1 MRVSPKLVIV
11 GTVALDDVTTPF
23 GSVTRALGG
32 SAFYG
37 SVAASYWTSVGIVAI
52 VGNDYPDE
60 GFQVLSRRAVDFR
73 GIEKSLEKTFAWTG
87 EYTYDLNTAIT
98 KETRLNCLLSFNPK
112 VERYYPNPETL
123 FLANIDPDIQGG
135 ILDSLPTRPALVALD
150 TMNYW
155 IDSKR
160 TSLLRVLKKID
171 LLTINESEA
180 RMLTGEF
187 NLVLAARAIRSLGPS
202 MVAIKK
208 GEHGALVFYEGGVF
222 ASPAMPLEVVKD
234 PTGAGDSFAGGLLG
248 YLTSHSHRSPELLK
262 QASII
267 GSVMASFC
275 VSDFGVTGTLSLSM
289 DEISGRIREF
299 GDLTGFGRIDYEE
312 RRL

>member
-1 MRVSPKLVIV
+1 MSSNLVIV
-11 GTVALDDVTTPF
+11 GTVALDNVTTPF
-23 GSVTRALGG
+23 GSVNRVLGG

-37 SVAASYWTSVGIVAI
+37 SIASSYWTKVGVVAI
-52 VGNDYPDE
+52 VGTDYPDE
-60 GFQVLSRRAVDFR
+60 GFNVLSRRGIDVK
-73 GIEKSLEKTFAWTG
+73 GIEKSQEKTFSWTG
-87 EYTYDLNTAIT
+87 EYSYDLNTAIT
-98 KETRLNCLLSFNPK
+98 RDTRLNCLLSFDPK
-112 VERYYPNPETL
+112 VSENYPNPDTL
-123 FLANIDPDIQGG
+123 FLANIDPDIQCN
-135 ILDSLPTRPALVALD
+135 ILNKLRVRPRLVALD

-155 IDSKR
+155 IESKR
-160 TSLLRVLKKID
+160 PSLLGVLRNID

-187 NLVLAARAIRSLGPS
+187 NLVLAARAIRSMGPS
-202 MVAIKK
+202 IVILKK

-248 YLTSHSHRSPELLK
+248 YLTAHKQHSPEFLK

-275 VSDFGVTGTLSLSM
+275 VSDFGVEGTRNLSM
-289 DEISGRIREF
+289 ESISERIKEF
-299 GDLTGFGRIDYEE
+299 GDLTGFRKIEYEE

>member
-1 MRVSPKLVIV
+1 MPKLVIV

-23 GSVTRALGG
+23 GSVNRALGG

-37 SVAASYWTSVGIVAI
+37 GIAASYWTSVGIVAV
-52 VGNDYPDE
+52 VGTDYPAE
-60 GFQVLSRRAVDFR
+60 GFRILESRSVDTR
-73 GIEKSLEKTFAWTG
+73 GIERSQEKTFAWSG

-98 KETRLNCLLSFNPK
+98 RDTRLNCLLSFNPK
-112 VERYYPNPETL
+112 VVEHYPAPETL
-123 FLANIDPDIQGG
+123 FLANIDPEIQGR
-135 ILDSLPTRPALVALD
+135 ILDSLPVRPKLVALD

-155 IDSKR
+155 IEAKKDA
-160 TSLLRVLKKID
+160 LLKVLKKVD

-180 RMLTGEF
+180 RQLTGEF

-202 MVAIKK
+202 AVVLKK
-208 GEHGALVFYEGGVF
+208 GENGALVFYEGGVF

-248 YLTSHSHRSPELLK
+248 YLTVHGHQSPEFLK

-275 VSDFGVTGTLSLSM
+275 VSDFGVAGTRSLSP
-289 DEISGRIREF
+289 EAISGRIRDF
-299 GDLTGFGRIDYEE
+299 GDLAGFRRIDYEE

>member
-1 MRVSPKLVIV
+1 MTPKLVIV

-23 GSVTRALGG
+23 GSVSRALGG

-37 SVAASYWTSVGIVAI
+37 AIAASYWTSVGVVAV
-52 VGNDYPDE
+52 VGTDYPEE
-60 GFQVLSRRAVDFR
+60 GLALLASRKIDAR
-73 GIEKSLEKTFAWTG
+73 GIERSSEKTFAWTG

-98 KETRLNCLLSFNPK
+98 RETRLNCLLSFDPK
-112 VERYYPNPETL
+112 VAEHYPRPETL
-123 FLANIDPDIQGG
+123 FLANIDPEIQGR
-135 ILDSLPTRPALVALD
+135 ILDSLSARPALVALD

-155 IDSKR
+155 IESKKEA
-160 TSLLRVLKKID
+160 LLSVLRRVD

-187 NLVLAARAIRSLGPS
+187 NLVRAAAAIREMGPK
-202 MVAIKK
+202 VIVLKK
-208 GEHGALVFYEGGVF
+208 GEHGALVFFEGGVF

-248 YLTSHSHRSPELLK
+248 YLTRHGRITPEFLK
-262 QASII
+262 QAAIV
-267 GSVMASFC
+267 GSAMASFC
-275 VSDFGVTGTLSLSM
+275 VSDFGTAGTKSLTT
-289 DEISGRIREF
+289 EQISRRIGEF
-299 GDLTGFGRIDYEE
+299 GDLTGFPRIDAGE

>member
-1 MRVSPKLVIV
+1 MTPKLVIV

-23 GSVTRALGG
+23 GSVRRALGG

-37 SVAASYWTSVGIVAI
+37 GIAASYWTSVGVVAV
-52 VGNDYPDE
+52 VGKDYPEE
-60 GFQVLSRRAVDFR
+60 GFRILESRAIDFR
-73 GIEKSLEKTFAWTG
+73 GIDRSAEETFAWTG

-98 KETRLNCLLSFNPK
+98 RDTRLNCLLSFNPR
-112 VERYYPNPETL
+112 VAEHYPNPETL
-123 FLANIDPDIQGG
+123 FLANIDPEIQGK
-135 ILDSLPTRPALVALD
+135 ILDSLPVRPRLVALD

-155 IDSKR
+155 IESKKD
-160 TSLLRVLKKID
+160 TLLQVLRRID

-187 NLVLAARAIRSLGPS
+187 NLVLAARAIRALGPS
-202 MVAIKK
+202 IVVLKK

-248 YLTSHSHRSPELLK
+248 YLTVHGHHSPEFLK
-262 QASII
+262 QSSII

-275 VSDFGVTGTLSLSM
+275 VSDFGVIGTRALSLE
-289 DEISGRIREF
+289 EISSRIREF
-299 GDLTGFGRIDYEE
+299 GDLTGFRQIDYEE

>member
-1 MRVSPKLVIV
+1 MSAKLVIV

-23 GSVTRALGG
+23 GSITRALGG

-37 SVAASYWTSVGIVAI
+37 GLSASYWTTVGV
-52 VGNDYPDE
+52 VGVIGSDYPEE
-60 GFQVLSRRAVDFR
+60 GLEILKSRSIDIS
-73 GIEKSLEKTFAWTG
+73 GIQRSQENTFAWSG

-98 KETRLNCLLSFNPK
+98 RDTRLNCLLSFNPR
-112 VERYYPNPETL
+112 VADHYPRPETL

-135 ILDSLPTRPALVALD
+135 ILDKMPQKPGLVALD

-155 IDSKR
+155 IESKKG
-160 TSLLRVLKKID
+160 SLLQVLKRVD

-187 NLVLAARAIRSLGPS
+187 NLVLAARAIRSMGPK
-202 MVAIKK
+202 VVVLKK

-222 ASPAMPLEVVKD
+222 ASPALPLEVVKD

-248 YLTSHSHRSPELLK
+248 YLTAHGHLGPEFLK

-275 VSDFGVTGTLSLSM
+275 VSEFGVGGTKKLSGES
-289 DEISGRIREF
+289 ISSRLREF
-299 GDLTGFGRIDYEE
+299 GDLTGFRKIDYEE